1 MDAVWS
7 DSNIKLKLRL
17 KCHIQSD
24 DLKKSHAAHV
34 LLLGHVHTDSNVTSF
49 VGIDGAN
56 TGSSNQK
63 LNVVALSSLLC
74 VFVQRHPINYCVGLS
89 KSRKLRFCCCLPH
102 SMCDERYN
110 GYHRDDWSCQ
120 DLSVYIMS
128 SCAVFWHLM
137 RLWMHCMSLL
147 PLHSLPTFHCVTV
160 HCAVLMLS
168 CFSLNPC

>member
-63 LNVVALSSLLC
+63 LNIVATLCFCTTSSHKLLRWLIQITQTHVLLLFPSQYVWWKIKWLPSWWLELSRLVCVYYELLCSVLASDEALNALYVAPATALASHISLCHCSLCCVDAELFQSESLLT
-74 VFVQRHPINYCVGLS
+74 L
-89 KSRKLRFCCCLPH
+89 
-102 SMCDERYN
+102 
-110 GYHRDDWSCQ
+110 
-120 DLSVYIMS
+120 
-128 SCAVFWHLM
+128 
-137 RLWMHCMSLL
+137 
-147 PLHSLPTFHCVTV
+147 
-160 HCAVLMLS
+160 
-168 CFSLNPC
+168 